1 MRDDT
6 TDAQTALSAKADP
19 NAPRDMYDLTPLH
32 YAANAGNEEIIN
44 MLLSNKDQP
53 ANVFSQDC
61 EGRLPIHRA
70 ILFGHAR
77 VVEALL

>member
-1 MRDDT
+1 MT
-6 TDAQTALSAKADP
+6 
-19 NAPRDMYDLTPLH
+19 LH
-32 YAANAGNEEIIN
+32 YAANAGNEDIIN
-44 MLLSNKDQP
+44 MLLSSTDQP